1 MNKTDL
7 KYLAPE
13 IEVLEIQCSESIM
26 TQSFV
31 LKELNLDESD
41 NDFFNF

>member
-1 MNKTDL
+1 MKQNTKE
-7 KYLAPE
+7 YLAPE
-13 IEVLEIQCSESIM
+13 TDVLEMHCSQSIM